1 MRIPNSWVSAISK
14 EVAEE
19 LVKKQMVELQG
30 PSEEQFAK
38 LIEEEIL
45 EELMVEDTINS
56 EVREML
62 KQYDAEIEKGRLD
75 YRRLFEMTK
84 KKIVKERNIIL

>member
-1 MRIPNSWVSAISK
+1 MRIPKSWVPVLAKKIIEDLLRK
-14 EVAEE
+14 EVVELSASREQVTQVMEE
-19 LVKKQMVELQG
+19 L
-30 PSEEQFAK
+30 
-38 LIEEEIL
+38 II
-45 EELMVEDTINS
+45 EELMVEDGIND

-84 KKIVKERNIIL
+84 QKLVKERDIII

>member
-1 MRIPNSWVSAISK
+1 MRIPKSWVPVLAK
-14 EVAEE
+14 EIIEDLLRKEALE
-19 LVKKQMVELQG
+19 LNASREQVTHLMKEL
-30 PSEEQFAK
+30 
-38 LIEEEIL
+38 IL
-45 EELMVEDTINS
+45 EELMVEDRIND

-84 KKIVKERNIIL
+84 QKLVKERNIIL